1 MKPVNFSKDESKQF
15 WLVSVP
21 NSEVGPHGFDQLRS
35 AVGGAGVVAKFK
47 IPSLR
52 VGSLDSLLAL
62 SEDLGRK
69 DQFFEG
75 VVNKIARQLR
85 DLYTD
90 PETGSNEGPSAGDR
104 ILAVNNVGLDSYLS
118 TFEWDEAKYKLT
130 SPLKD
135 VIDAVST
142 TMTKIDEELRTKSA
156 SFQSVTQAIAAEKK
170 KATGNLMVR
179 DLSDLIKP
187 EDAIDTDYLTTLF
200 VVVNKAGA
208 KEWLDEYETVVSD
221 VVPRSSDLIFSD
233 GEFNLYNVI
242 LFKKMADDF
251 KTQARKKKW
260 TVREYKFDA
269 KAVEAGKEDLKKF
282 ESKRVKQK
290 NSLIRWCRLNFAEAF
305 TSWVHLKAIR
315 TFIEAVLRF
324 GLPAEYTSA
333 VIEPGRN
340 SEGKLRKVLDSLYAS
355 LGSSYIDGG
364 DEIDAASLLA
374 GVQDKFYP
382 YVWSKMSVA
391 TSTIQ

>member
-1 MKPVNFSKDESKQF
+1 MKPVNFSKDETKQF

-21 NSEVGPHGFDQLRS
+21 NSEVGPHGFEQLRS
-35 AVGGAGVVAKFK
+35 AVGGAGVVSKFK

-90 PETGSNEGPSAGDR
+90 PETGNNEGPGAGER
-104 ILAVNNVGLDSYLS
+104 ILAVNNIGLDSYLS

-333 VIEPGRN
+333 VIEPGKS
-340 SEGKLRKVLDSLYAS
+340 SENKLRKTLDSLYAK

-364 DEIDAASLLA
+364 EEVDAASLLA
-374 GVQDKFYP
+374 GVSDKFYP
-382 YVWSKMSVA
+382 YVWSKMSIA
-391 TSTIQ
+391 TSAQ

>member
-1 MKPVNFSKDESKQF
+1 MKPVNFSKDETKQF

-21 NSEVGPHGFDQLRS
+21 NSEVGPHGFEQLRS
-35 AVGGAGVVAKFK
+35 AVGGAGVVSKFK

-90 PETGSNEGPSAGDR
+90 PETGSNEGPGAGER
-104 ILAVNNVGLDSYLS
+104 ILAINNIGLDSYLS

-200 VVVNKAGA
+200 VVVNKSGA
-208 KEWLDEYETVVSD
+208 KEWLDEYETIVSD
-221 VVPRSSDLIFSD
+221 VVPRSSDLIYSD
-233 GEFNLYNVI
+233 NEFNLYNVI

-333 VIEPGRN
+333 VIEPGRS
-340 SEGKLRKVLDSLYAS
+340 SENKLRKTLDSLYAK

-364 DEIDAASLLA
+364 DEVDAASLLA
-374 GVQDKFYP
+374 GVSDKFYP
-382 YVWSKMSVA
+382 YVWSKMSIA
-391 TSTIQ
+391 TSAQ

>member
-1 MKPVNFSKDESKQF
+1 MKPVNFSKDETKQF

-21 NSEVGPHGFDQLRS
+21 NSEVGPHGFEQLRS
-35 AVGGAGVVAKFK
+35 AVGGAGVVSKFK

-85 DLYTD
+85 DLYID
-90 PETGSNEGPSAGDR
+90 PETANNEGPGMGER
-104 ILAVNNVGLDSYLS
+104 ILAVNNTGLDTYLA

-333 VIEPGRN
+333 VIEPSRS
-340 SEGKLRKVLDSLYAS
+340 SENKLRKTLDSLYAK

-364 DEIDAASLLA
+364 DEVDAASLLA
-374 GVQDKFYP
+374 GVSDKFYP
-382 YVWSKMSVA
+382 YVWSKMSIA
-391 TSTIQ
+391 TSAQ

>member
-1 MKPVNFSKDESKQF
+1 MKGSNFAKDETKQF
-15 WLVSVP
+15 WVVSVP
-21 NSEVGPHGFDQLRS
+21 NSEVGPHGFEQLRS
-35 AVGGAGVVAKFK
+35 AVGGAGVVARFK

-85 DLYTD
+85 DLYFDT
-90 PETGSNEGPSAGDR
+90 EAGTTEGQGER
-104 ILAVNNVGLDSYLS
+104 ILAVNNTGLDTYMASW
-118 TFEWDEAKYKLT
+118 EWDEAKYKLS

-142 TMTKIDEELRTKSA
+142 SMTKIDEELRTKA
-156 SFQSVTQAIAAEKK
+156 TAFQSVTQAIAAEKK
-170 KATGNLMVR
+170 KTTGNLISR
-179 DLSDLIKP
+179 DLSDLLKP
-187 EDAIDTDYLTTLF
+187 EDAIETDYLTTLF
-200 VVVNKAGA
+200 VVVNKSGA
-208 KEWLDEYETVVSD
+208 KEWLDEYETLVSD
-221 VVPRSSDLIFSD
+221 VVPRSSDLLHSD
-233 GEFNLYNVI
+233 AEFNLYNVI

-251 KTQARKKKW
+251 KTQARKRKW
-260 TVREYKFDA
+260 TVREFKFDA
-269 KAVEAGKEDLKKF
+269 KAVEAGKEDLKKH

-305 TSWVHLKAIR
+305 ASWVHLKAIR

-324 GLPAEYTSA
+324 GLPAEFTST
-333 VIEPGRN
+333 VIEPGRS
-340 SEGKLRKVLDSLYAS
+340 SEAKLRKTLDSLYAK

-364 DEIDAASLLA
+364 DDVDAASLLA
-374 GVQDKFYP
+374 GVSDKFYP
-382 YVWSKMSVA
+382 YVWSKMHIA
-391 TSTIQ
+391 TAAQ